1 MADLPFDNALEVIV
15 HTIHVEWPEVQ
26 VIHLSWEPTWAALDP
41 GLLPA
46 AYIGAA
52 GIEPDAT
59 VPKAVSNR
67 LDLEI
72 VYAYRLPGPS
82 SPVTSWQI
90 PKDKC
95 VLLRNA
101 LETNLRL
108 VNPSGQATCTGLFLK
123 GLRPGAQSVLWEWAE
138 RVRAYIG
145 VCGLGAEIWI
155 EETTS

>member
-1 MADLPFDNALEVIV
+1 MADLPFDEAIGVLA

-26 VIHLSWEPTWAALDP
+26 AIHLSWEPTWAAFNP
-41 GLLPA
+41 ALLPA

-52 GIEPDAT
+52 GIEPDAAP
-59 VPKAVSNR
+59 PKGYSNR

-72 VYAYRLPGPS
+72 VYACQLPDPDTPAS
-82 SPVTSWQI
+82 SWQS
-90 PKDKC
+90 PKEKC
-95 VLLRNA
+95 VLLRNV

-108 VNPSGQATCTGLFLK
+108 LNTGGDATCTGLFFK
-123 GLRPGAQSVLWEWAE
+123 GLRPGAQCVLWEWAE
-138 RVRAYIG
+138 RVRAYVG

>member
-1 MADLPFDNALEVIV
+1 MPDLPFDEALAVIV
-15 HTIHVEWPEVQ
+15 HTIHTEWPEVQ
-26 VIHLSWEPTWAALDP
+26 SIFLSWEPTWAAFDP

-52 GIEPDAT
+52 SVEPEGT
-59 VPKAVSNR
+59 IPKAYSNR

-72 VYAYRLPGPS
+72 VYANQLPGEGD
-82 SPVTSWQI
+82 PVQSWQV

-95 VLLRNA
+95 VALRNA
-101 LETNLRL
+101 LDSDSRLLNL
-108 VNPSGQATCTGLFLK
+108 SGDATCTRLFLK
-123 GLRPGAQSVLWEWAE
+123 GLRPGAQCVLWEWAE